1 MTPAWEDALV
11 LIFLIICYLVKR
23 LNQHFGSEIQD
34 YVYATAFE
42 YQQSDFHYF
51 DVNKIE
57 NSKRIKK
64 VDFGRN
70 DDKIHELVIN
80 KF

>member
-1 MTPAWEDALV
+1 MSEDALV
-11 LIFLIICYLVKR
+11 LLLFIILVKR
-23 LNQHFGSEIQD
+23 LNQHFGTEIQD

-51 DVNKIE
+51 DLN
-57 NSKRIKK
+57 RIDSATRVKK
-64 VDFGRN
+64 VDFGKN
-70 DDKIHELVIN
+70 DSLIHDNVIN